1 MRSLG
6 VVLLVGGFLIKLFT
20 FLSNMSFIAM
30 GVGVAAVSISY
41 LIRRNKSRE
50 FPYRS

>member
-20 FLSNMSFIAM
+20 FLSNASFVAM
-30 GVGVAAVSISY
+30 GVGAAVVSISY
-41 LIRRNKSRE
+41 LIRRR
-50 FPYRS
+50 